1 MDAAR
6 GRLTPTGN
14 QESRAMKKA
23 IVGLFAA
30 AALFAGGHAAAQG
43 TLPISLEAR
52 IDAGIPTGDLHDAVD
67 VGVGWGVQAAF
78 DLTPNFAIYGGY
90 SQFSFNVKDTDGVNV
105 KDDGFD
111 LGGRV
116 LLGTGA
122 GVWTPFGQF
131 GVLFHDETGFEFG
144 LGADYPVGTGV
155 SLTPLARFRKVG
167 DAQYFGIGVGLSLR
181 P

>member
-1 MDAAR
+1 
-6 GRLTPTGN
+6 
-14 QESRAMKKA
+14 MKKA

-30 AALFAGGHAAAQG
+30 AALAAGTGHASAQG
-43 TLPISLEAR
+43 NLPISIEAR
-52 IDAGIPTGDLHDAVD
+52 IDAGIPTGDFADGFD
-67 VGVGWGVQAAF
+67 VGVGWGVFGAI

-90 SQFSFNVKDTDGVNV
+90 SQFSFDVKDTDLNA

-144 LGADYPVGTGV
+144 LGAEYPVGTGV
-155 SLTPLARFRKVG
+155 TLTPLARFRKVG
-167 DAQYFGIGVGLSLR
+167 DAQYVGIGVGLSLR

>member
-1 MDAAR
+1 M
-6 GRLTPTGN
+6 T
-14 QESRAMKKA
+14 KA
-23 IVGLFAA
+23 IVGLFAV
-30 AALFAGGHAAAQG
+30 AALAAGAGHAAAQG

-52 IDAGIPTGDLHDAVD
+52 IDAGIPTGNTADGLD
-67 VGVGWGVQAAF
+67 VGLGWGVYGAF
-78 DLTPNFAIYGGY
+78 DLTPNFSIYGGY
-90 SQFSFNVKDTDGVNV
+90 SQFSFDVKDAGDLNV

-122 GVWTPFGQF
+122 GVWTPFAQF
-131 GVLFHDETGFEFG
+131 GVLFHDETGFEVG

-167 DAQYFGIGVGLSLR
+167 DAKYVGIGVGLSLR